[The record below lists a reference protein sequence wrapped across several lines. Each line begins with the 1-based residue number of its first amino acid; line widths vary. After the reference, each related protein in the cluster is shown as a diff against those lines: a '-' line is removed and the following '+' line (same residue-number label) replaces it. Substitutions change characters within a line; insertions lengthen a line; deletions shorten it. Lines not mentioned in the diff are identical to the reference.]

1 MLPIDFYESQKMTTS
16 SMGPLPLM
24 RMAEVAQH
32 ITRGEMPRIIALSGD
47 LGAGKTTLVKEILKQ
62 LGVGEEVSSPTFG
75 IINEYETADHRKV
88 CHSDWY
94 RIKNADE
101 LLDTGIQEYLHD
113 PDCIVLIEWPEV
125 GEALLIGEEALFI
138 NIEHAGEER
147 VYHLGL
153 RH

>member
-1 MLPIDFYESQKMTTS
+1 MTTFS
-16 SMGPLPLM
+16 IGPLPLS
-24 RMAEVAQH
+24 RMPVVASH
-32 ITRGEMPRIIALSGD
+32 ITKAEMPRIIALSGD

-62 LGVGEEVSSPTFG
+62 LGVSEEVSSPTFG

-94 RIKNADE
+94 RIKNAEE

-113 PDCIVLIEWPEV
+113 PKCFVLIEWPEV
-125 GEALLIGEEALFI
+125 GEDFLSGEEVLFI
-138 NIEHAGEER
+138 NIQHAGHER
-147 VYHLGL
+147 IYHLEL